1 MNTNPAVAEK
11 ILRNFSIAAVTAVS
25 AVFAA
30 DRIVHIAS
38 REQMEAV
45 EDGNRNYTMR
55 VYNHNKIDCKK
66 YLHLS
71 LSCMKRSRLTEFP
84 AAEIP
89 FLIGRN

>member
-45 EDGNRNYTMR
+45 RGRQPKL
-55 VYNHNKIDCKK
+55 YNESVQPQQD
-66 YLHLS
+66 
-71 LSCMKRSRLTEFP
+71 RL
-84 AAEIP
+84 
-89 FLIGRN
+89 